1 MLAMITTAP
10 HVLAEKHPI
19 AASRVNTHPE
29 ACIPKAAFMR
39 GIAKTTFASTVVVWV
54 SAITRRPRPRARKRA
69 GS

>member
-39 GIAKTTFASTVVVWV
+39 GIAKTTFASTVVV
-54 SAITRRPRPRARKRA
+54 
-69 GS
+69 